1 VWYEVRVPVSS
12 PTLQERLASGK
23 LILCVA
29 FSQARTVDMPMMA
42 AACGFDAVYV
52 DLEHTAT
59 SLETASM
66 LCTAAI
72 GFGLVPL
79 VRVPSHDH
87 QYMTRAIDTG
97 ALGVIVPHVDTR
109 AQAQHIVD
117 TCRFPPVGRR
127 SIIGTNPA
135 TRYLPMK
142 PVEVVEHLDQHTV
155 LAAMLETPA
164 AIESAAEIASVPGL
178 DILLIGSF
186 DLSAELGILGQFRHP
201 RFLDAISRAADASR
215 AAGKVLGIAGIRDP
229 ALLAELVAQGVRFI
243 SAGNDAGFFMEA
255 AQAQV
260 ERLRAIRVP

>member
-1 VWYEVRVPVSS
+1 MTQLP
-12 PTLQERLASGK
+12 PTLKQRLASGE

-29 FSQARTVDMPMMA
+29 LSQARTVDVPMMA
-42 AACGFDAVYV
+42 AACGFDALYV
-52 DLEHTAT
+52 DLEHTST

-72 GFGLVPL
+72 GFGLIPL

-135 TRYLPMK
+135 TRYLPLK
-142 PVEVVEHLDQHTV
+142 PAEVVEQLDRTTI
-155 LAAMLETPA
+155 LAAMLETPE
-164 AIESAAEIASVPGL
+164 AIENAEAIASVPGL
-178 DILLIGSF
+178 DLLLIGSF
-186 DLSAELGILGQFRHP
+186 DLSAELGILGQFRHE
-201 RFLDAISRAADASR
+201 RFAEAIASAAQACR
-215 AAGKVLGIAGIRDP
+215 AAGKVLGIAGVRDP
-229 ALLAELVAQGVRFI
+229 ELLASFVAQGVRFI

-260 ERLRAIRVP
+260 GKLRAIPVE